1 MLEASRAITKV
12 SVMERLN
19 DHLLGDCQK
28 LDEIKKNGRTR
39 SCFWSVFIHIRKEY
53 GKYGPENFHIWTL
66 FTKCIHI
73 LNLVISDTE
82 TAPISHT

>member
-28 LDEIKKNGRTR
+28 LDEIKNLSISGRNTE
-39 SCFWSVFIHIRKEY
+39 KMDQ
-53 GKYGPENFHIWTL
+53 K
-66 FTKCIHI
+66 
-73 LNLVISDTE
+73 IS
-82 TAPISHT
+82 IFGHFLQNVYIF